1 MDQKPNPNSIQGAAH
16 AALNRLAKWRTIL
29 AGWQLGTRA
38 KGDPVCDAVRDHR
51 EATLMLR
58 ADVDALTDLLIAKG
72 IFTTEEY
79 LRAVADAAEMCN
91 HQLEQR
97 FPGVRATEQGIELDR
112 DKARPWMSKFPK

>member
-1 MDQKPNPNSIQGAAH
+1 MDQKPNPNFIQAAAH

-51 EATLMLR
+51 EATLR

-72 IFTTEEY
+72 IFSTEEY
-79 LRAVADAAEMCN
+79 LRALADAAEICN
-91 HQLEQR
+91 HRLEQR
-97 FPGVRATEQGIELDR
+97 FPGARTTEQGIELDL